1 MTVSPN
7 GGDGSRPGDLQMSL
21 VDVSKDYIRSKIT
34 AGDFPP
40 GFRLKERELSTELGI
55 SRIPIR
61 EAVRDLST
69 EGFVTLL
76 PRRGAVVTELRPEDL
91 DDIFEVRL
99 ALEVTECALA
109 ARRASDAEIARL
121 RACVVSANNAMA
133 AGERGVP
140 RRARGDGPQP
150 GARPGPR
157 AIEEPVAVVAPSE
170 QGRHGH
176 LSGARRD
183 RRSYCGARRGSCEG
197 TRTRPRCDLTP
208 GGERCSLRAADASRL
223 RTSVHNCGA
232 QPTRTLANTCHA
244 RRLLATRLSTM

>member
-1 MTVSPN
+1 
-7 GGDGSRPGDLQMSL
+7 MSL

-99 ALEVTECALA
+99 ALEVTECVLA

-133 AGERGVP
+133 AGDRDAVDAANGEFHDVLVEMGHNPVLAQVLEPLRNRLQWLLRQNKDVTAIC
-140 RRARGDGPQP
+140 REHDEIAEAIAARDVDRAREL
-150 GARPGPR
+150 AHVH
-157 AIEEPVAVVAPSE
+157 VATSRRVASDVLFG
-170 QGRHGH
+170 QQMQVG
-176 LSGARRD
+176 
-183 RRSYCGARRGSCEG
+183 
-197 TRTRPRCDLTP
+197 
-208 GGERCSLRAADASRL
+208 
-223 RTSVHNCGA
+223 
-232 QPTRTLANTCHA
+232 
-244 RRLLATRLSTM
+244 